1 MFIALATVFAQHP
14 AMLARFFSAAVKG
27 TLLRLLS
34 GRFQSTVVA
43 GLVLFLPVAVSNGA
57 KDPSPSEL
65 RARIDVANDKVRRAL
80 VRIRVVSTGFRD
92 GREVKMQEVG
102 SGVIITKDGYLVT
115 NHHVAGHATRMFCT
129 LWNREEIEAE
139 LIGTDPLTD
148 ISVLKLKPEKPRE
161 FTPASFGDSSLLRVG
176 DSVLAMGSPMALS
189 QSVTLGI
196 ISNTE
201 MVLPRFWG
209 ESGRF
214 QLDGEDVGSLV
225 RWIGHDAAIYG
236 GNSGGPLVNLR
247 GEIVGINEISYGLSG
262 AIPGNLVKAVAR
274 QLMATGKIERS
285 WLGLDPQPLL
295 KEWPDEKGLLI
306 ADVWEDS
313 PAARAGVKAGD
324 LLLSLAGKPIN
335 VRFDEQMPDFMAL
348 ETSLPLGQR
357 VAAVIQREGKDI
369 DVSMIPVER
378 GEIYP
383 KQQEL
388 KQWGLT
394 ARNFSFLLAK
404 EMKRTN
410 MDGVL
415 VTSVRPGGPAG
426 NAKPSLQ
433 GGDVLIEI
441 NSEPVKSVEDLV
453 EQTKKL
459 SEGQT
464 EPVPVLATFERR
476 AARYLAVVRVG
487 LEDEK
492 DPGLEVTK
500 AWLPVKTRVISREI
514 AQQLGR
520 PDLKGFY
527 ITRVYPGSTA
537 EKAGLKPGDFILA
550 LDGEKLTAS
559 GPEHEDELESLIR
572 EYDIGK
578 TAELTILREKKEMKI
593 SVELVESPRL
603 QREMKKYR
611 NDDFE
616 FTARNV
622 SFFDAAE
629 KQWDRNQQGALI
641 EEVKPGSWAELA
653 NLYVGDL
660 VVEVDG
666 QAVADV
672 DGLRQAM
679 EKIATAKEARV
690 VMKVTRGIHSAYL
703 EFEPDWKN

>member
-1 MFIALATVFAQHP
+1 
-14 AMLARFFSAAVKG
+14 MLARVLSAAVNG
-27 TLLRLLS
+27 TLPNLLS
-34 GRFQSTVVA
+34 GRFRTTVVA
-43 GLVLFLPVAVSNGA
+43 GCILLLPVAAGNGA
-57 KDPSPSEL
+57 KDPTPSAL
-65 RARIDVANDKVRRAL
+65 RARIDVANEKVRRAL
-80 VRIRVVSTGFRD
+80 VRIRVVSTDFRE
-92 GREVKMQEVG
+92 GREVKMQAVG

-115 NHHVAGHATRMFCT
+115 NHHVAGHAARMFCT

-161 FTPASFGDSSLLRVG
+161 FTPASFGDSSALRVG

-225 RWIGHDAAIYG
+225 RWIGHDASIYG

-262 AIPGNLVKAVAR
+262 AIPANLVKAVAR
-274 QLMATGKIERS
+274 QLMDKGKIERS
-285 WLGLDPQPLL
+285 WLGLDPQPLF
-295 KEWPDEKGLLI
+295 KEWSLEKGLLI
-306 ADVWEDS
+306 AGVWDDS
-313 PAARAGVKAGD
+313 PAAKAGLKAGD
-324 LLLSLAGKPIN
+324 LLLSLAGKPID
-335 VRFDEQMPDFMAL
+335 VRFDEQMPDFVAL
-348 ETSLPLGQR
+348 ATSLPLGR
-357 VAAVIQREGKDI
+357 PVSAVAKREGKEI
-369 DVSMIPVER
+369 AVSMIPIER

-383 KQQEL
+383 RQQEF

-394 ARNFSFLLAK
+394 ARNFSFLLAR
-404 EMKRTN
+404 EMKRPN
-410 MDGVL
+410 LDGVL

-426 NAKPSLQ
+426 NAKPSLERS
-433 GGDVLIEI
+433 DVLVQI
-441 NSEPVKSVEDLV
+441 NGQPVKSVEDLV
-453 EQTKKL
+453 EQTRKL
-459 SEGQT
+459 SEGRT

-487 LEDEK
+487 IEDEK

-500 AWLPVKTRVISREI
+500 AWLPVETRVISREI
-514 AQQLGR
+514 AMQLGR

-527 ITRVYPGSTA
+527 LSRVYPDSTA

-572 EYDIGK
+572 QYDVGK
-578 TAELTILREKKEMKI
+578 TVELSVLRDKKEIKI
-593 SVELVESPRL
+593 SVELARSPRL
-603 QREMKKYR
+603 RREMKKYR

-622 SFFDAAE
+622 SFFDTAE
-629 KQWDRNQQGALI
+629 KQWDKDQQGALI

-666 QAVADV
+666 QPVGNV
-672 DGLRQAM
+672 DALRQAM
-679 EKIATAKEARV
+679 DKIAAAKKPAV
-690 VMKVTRGIHSAYL
+690 VMKVMRGIHSAYM

>member
-1 MFIALATVFAQHP
+1 M
-14 AMLARFFSAAVKG
+14 
-27 TLLRLLS
+27 LLS
-34 GRFQSTVVA
+34 VMHGRCRTAIVA
-43 GLVLFLPVAVSNGA
+43 GLVLLLPIAASQGA
-57 KDPSPSEL
+57 DEKSAPPSAL
-65 RARIDVANDKVRRAL
+65 RAQIDKANDKVRRAL
-80 VRIRVVSTGFRD
+80 VRIRVVSTEFRD
-92 GREVKMQEVG
+92 GREIKMQAVG

-161 FTPASFGDSSLLRVG
+161 FSPASFGDSAALRVG

-209 ESGRF
+209 EAGRF
-214 QLDGEDVGSLV
+214 QLDGEDVGALV

-236 GNSGGPLVNLR
+236 GNYGGPLCNLR

-262 AIPGNLVKAVAR
+262 AIPGNLAKAVAQ
-274 QLMATGKIERS
+274 QLMAKGKIQRS
-285 WLGLDPQPLL
+285 WLGIDPQPLF
-295 KEWPDEKGLLI
+295 KEWKEENGLLI
-306 ADVWEDS
+306 AGVWDDS
-313 PAARAGVKAGD
+313 PAAKAGLKAGD

-335 VRFDEQMPDFMAL
+335 VHFDEQMPDFMAL
-348 ETSLPLGQR
+348 ATSLPLGQPVSAQVKR
-357 VAAVIQREGKDI
+357 DGKEM
-369 DVSMIPVER
+369 DVSMVPIER

-383 KQQEL
+383 KQEES
-388 KQWGLT
+388 KQWGMT
-394 ARNFSFLLAK
+394 VRDFSFLLAK

-410 MDGVL
+410 LDGVL

-426 NAKPSLQ
+426 EAKPSMER
-433 GGDVLIEI
+433 GDVLVQI
-441 NSEPVKSVEDLV
+441 NGTPVKSVEDLG
-453 EQTKKL
+453 ERTRKL

-464 EPVPVLATFERR
+464 EPVPVIATFERR
-476 AARYLAVVRVG
+476 AVRYLAVVRVG
-487 LEDEK
+487 IQEEK

-500 AWLPVKTRVISREI
+500 AWLPVETRVISREI

-520 PDLKGFY
+520 PELKGFY
-527 ITRVYPGSTA
+527 LTRVYPESTA
-537 EKAGLKPGDFILA
+537 DKAGLKPGDFILA

-572 EYDIGK
+572 QYDVGK
-578 TAELTILREKKEMKI
+578 TVELSVLRDMKAMKI
-593 SVELVESPRL
+593 SVELERSPRL
-603 QREMKKYR
+603 RREMKKYR

-622 SFFDAAE
+622 SFFDSAE
-629 KQWDRNQQGALI
+629 EQWDKEQQGALV

-653 NLYVGDL
+653 NLYAGDL

-666 QAVADV
+666 QPVGNV
-672 DGLRQAM
+672 DALHQAM
-679 EKIATAKEARV
+679 DKVAAARKPAV
-690 VMKVTRGIHSAYL
+690 VMKVMRGIHSAYL
-703 EFEPDWKN
+703 EFEPNWKN

>member
-1 MFIALATVFAQHP
+1 MVLRIFSRGT
-14 AMLARFFSAAVKG
+14 SAAMVMGLTLFVSPAGGHGVKE
-27 TLLRLLS
+27 
-34 GRFQSTVVA
+34 
-43 GLVLFLPVAVSNGA
+43 
-57 KDPSPSEL
+57 KDPLASTL
-65 RARIDVANDKVRRAL
+65 RAQIDVANEKVRRAL
-80 VRIRVVSTGFRD
+80 VRIRVVSTEFRE

-102 SGVIITKDGYLVT
+102 SGAIITKDGYLIT
-115 NHHVAGHATRMFCT
+115 NHHVAGHAARMFCT

-148 ISVLKLKPEKPRE
+148 IAVLKLKPEKPRE
-161 FTPASFGDSSLLRVG
+161 FTPATFGDSSTLRVG

-209 ESGRF
+209 GSGRF
-214 QLDGEDVGSLV
+214 QLDGEDVGALV

-262 AIPGNLVKAVAR
+262 AIPVNLAKSVAQ
-274 QLMATGKIERS
+274 QLMACGKVERS
-285 WLGLDPQPLL
+285 WLGIDPQPLL
-295 KEWPDEKGLLI
+295 KEWPAATGLLI
-306 ADVWEDS
+306 ASVWEDS
-313 PAARAGVKAGD
+313 PAAKAGFKPGD

-348 ETSLPLGQR
+348 TTSLPLGR
-357 VAAVIQREGKDI
+357 PVSAVVKRDGKEI
-369 DVSMIPVER
+369 SVSMTPIER

-383 KQQEL
+383 KQREL

-394 ARNFSFLLAK
+394 ARNFSFLLAE

-410 MDGVL
+410 LDGVL
-415 VTSVRPGGPAG
+415 VTTVRAGGPAG
-426 NAKPSLQ
+426 EAKPSLER
-433 GGDVLIEI
+433 GDVLVEI
-441 NSEPVKSVEDLV
+441 NGTLVKSVEDLMDR
-453 EQTKKL
+453 TRKL

-464 EPVPVLATFERR
+464 EPVPVMATFERR

-487 LEDEK
+487 IEDEK

-500 AWLPVKTRVISREI
+500 AWLPVEMRVISREI
-514 AQQLGR
+514 ARQLGR

-527 ITRVYPGSTA
+527 LTRVYADSTA

-559 GPEHEDELESLIR
+559 GGEHQDELDTLIR
-572 EYDIGK
+572 QYDVGK
-578 TAELTILREKKEMKI
+578 KVELSVLRDKKEMRI
-593 SVELVESPRL
+593 SVELVRSPRL
-603 QREMKKYR
+603 RREMKKYR
-611 NDDFE
+611 NDEFE

-622 SFFDAAE
+622 SFFDSAE
-629 KQWDRNQQGALI
+629 EQWDESQKGALI

-653 NLYVGDL
+653 NL
-660 VVEVDG
+660 
-666 QAVADV
+666 
-672 DGLRQAM
+672 
-679 EKIATAKEARV
+679 
-690 VMKVTRGIHSAYL
+690 
-703 EFEPDWKN
+703 